1 MPSSAF
7 ALAIAQH
14 TPLGVWALLAALVAL
29 GVVQSKARSVTVSR
43 ATVLPLVLLAL
54 SLWGVVSV
62 FAQAEAL
69 GAWAAGVVAAA
80 ALNLRWGSPQG
91 ARWSA
96 TEQRFHLP
104 GSWVPMVLMLG
115 IFCTKFA
122 IGVSLARNAGFSG
135 ALGFAVAAS
144 LAYGLFSGV
153 FLGRAL
159 VLWRKTQGRA
169 VARAA

>member
-14 TPLGVWALLAALVAL
+14 TPLWVWALLAALVAL

-43 ATVLPLVLLAL
+43 AAVLPLVLLAL

-69 GAWAAGVVAAA
+69 IAWAAGVAAA
-80 ALNLRWGSPQG
+80 VMLNLQWGGPRG
-91 ARWSA
+91 ARWLA
-96 TEQRFHLP
+96 GEQRLHVP
-104 GSWVPMVLMLG
+104 GSWLPMALMLG

-122 IGVSLARNAGFSG
+122 VGVSLAQQPGLKG
-135 ALGFAVAAS
+135 TLGFAVAAS

>member
-43 ATVLPLVLLAL
+43 AAVLPHLLHQ
-54 SLWGVVSV
+54 VRV
-62 FAQAEAL
+62 
-69 GAWAAGVVAAA
+69 
-80 ALNLRWGSPQG
+80 
-91 ARWSA
+91 
-96 TEQRFHLP
+96 
-104 GSWVPMVLMLG
+104 
-115 IFCTKFA
+115 
-122 IGVSLARNAGFSG
+122 GVSLAQQPGLKG
-135 ALGFAVAAS
+135 TLGFAVAAS